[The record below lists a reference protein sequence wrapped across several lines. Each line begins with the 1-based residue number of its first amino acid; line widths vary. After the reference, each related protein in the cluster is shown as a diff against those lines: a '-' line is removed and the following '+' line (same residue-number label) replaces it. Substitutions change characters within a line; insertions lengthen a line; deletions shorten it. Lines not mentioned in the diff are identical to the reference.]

1 MSLTRN
7 TTKTGRS
14 QKSIPAGSDGEAI
27 ASGAKIETDLI
38 LSGATSRIRTTP
50 RAAVPPLPAGE
61 TTIIIYEKG
70 GDTSE
75 AVSAY
80 LRSSGIVHRAMLLF
94 EDWQY
99 QPARIS
105 SSKIPVDILAIRKE
119 TALLVQV
126 IHCRAPVLNAAT
138 LTEQYGKKIQHL
150 REMGTSR
157 QFRKILL
164 AYSANC
170 GWKYYDVL
178 PGGLIPA
185 WDLPDIPAI

>member
-1 MSLTRN
+1 MSPAKN
-7 TTKTGRS
+7 TTKTG
-14 QKSIPAGSDGEAI
+14 KSSNEIPAGSEAD
-27 ASGAKIETDLI
+27 ALSSGAKIETDI
-38 LSGATSRIRTTP
+38 MASGATSRIRTTP
-50 RAAVPPLPAGE
+50 RATDQTLPAGE
-61 TTIIIYEKG
+61 ATIIIYEEG

-75 AVSAY
+75 AVRAY
-80 LRSSGIVHRAMLLF
+80 LRSSGIVHRAMRLF

-105 SSKIPVDILAIRKE
+105 SSKIPVDILAIRND
-119 TALLVQV
+119 TVLLVQV
-126 IHCRAPVLNAAT
+126 ISTRTRELNAAA
-138 LTEQYGKKIQHL
+138 LTSQYGEKIQHL

-164 AYSANC
+164 AYSTNG

-185 WDLPDIPAI
+185 WDLPKSPAN